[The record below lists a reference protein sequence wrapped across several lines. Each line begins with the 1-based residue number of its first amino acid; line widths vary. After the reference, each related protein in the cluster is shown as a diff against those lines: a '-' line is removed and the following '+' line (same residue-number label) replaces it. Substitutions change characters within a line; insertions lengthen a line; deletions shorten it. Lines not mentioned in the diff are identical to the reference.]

1 MKNSM
6 QKKHKKSAM
15 SYEPEADILRIES
28 SRKRIDHAAEIGN
41 AVVHFSADG
50 SPVYI
55 EILEASRF
63 LRQAGDVV
71 DSSLASYR
79 DTPDA
84 KSVSHKRAWA

>member
-1 MKNSM
+1 MKNRM
-6 QKKHKKSAM
+6 QKRAKKTAM

-28 SRKRIDHAAEIGN
+28 SHKRIDHASELGN

-63 LRQAGDVV
+63 LRQAGDAMDV
-71 DSSLASYR
+71 SIASYR
-79 DTPDA
+79 DTPNA
-84 KSVSHKRAWA
+84 KFASHKRAWA